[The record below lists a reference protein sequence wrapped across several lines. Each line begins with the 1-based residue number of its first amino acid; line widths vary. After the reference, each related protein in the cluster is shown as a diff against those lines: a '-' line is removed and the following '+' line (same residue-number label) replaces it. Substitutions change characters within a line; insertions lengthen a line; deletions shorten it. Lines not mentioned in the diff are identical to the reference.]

1 MWDRLRN
8 NTDMTGRNASPPA
21 QWLPDDLV
29 LGLDVGG
36 TKLAAGVVRADGR
49 VLSVKVAPSRPEE
62 GPDGMIPRHLE
73 LGRDAVAAAGVS
85 WADVRAVGIACGGP
99 LDPVAG
105 IIQSPLSL
113 PGWDE
118 VPLVDIVSTA
128 LDRPA
133 AVENDAT
140 AGALAEWWYGAGRS
154 RGVRNLVY
162 LTISTGIGGGLV
174 LDGSL
179 YRGAAGN
186 AGELGHLT
194 VDYLGRQC
202 ACGRRGCLEAY
213 ASGTNI
219 AARASEALATGEGSV
234 LSGADRVSA
243 KDVAEAAAA
252 GDPLAARIWDE
263 TTAIL
268 ASAVANILDIFNPEL
283 VVLGGGVTRAG
294 DQLLGP
300 VRAGGIAQAMPPAAR
315 TADVVLAGL
324 GEHLGVVSAAAV
336 ALERLDRPPDGATDP
351 ERPHAR
357 AGDRREASVGSR
369 GAGGAKSGKGTD
381 GATARAT
388 TASGNGR

>member
-8 NTDMTGRNASPPA
+8 NTHMTGRNASPPA
-21 QWLPDDLV
+21 EWLPGDLV

-49 VLSVKVAPSRPEE
+49 VLSMKVAPSRREE

-73 LGRDAVAAAGVS
+73 LGRDAVAAAGVAWS
-85 WADVRAVGIACGGP
+85 DIRAVGIACGGP
-99 LDPVAG
+99 LDPAAG
-105 IIQSPLSL
+105 IIQSPPSL
-113 PGWDE
+113 PGWDN

-140 AGALAEWWYGAGRS
+140 AGALAEWWYGAGRA

-162 LTISTGIGGGLV
+162 MTISTGVGGGLV
-174 LDGSL
+174 LDGAL
-179 YRGAAGN
+179 YRGSAGN

-202 ACGRRGCLEAY
+202 GCGRRGCLEAY

-219 AARASEALATGEGSV
+219 AVRAREALATGESSS
-234 LSGADRVSA
+234 LSDRQTITSR
-243 KDVAEAAAA
+243 DVAEEAAA
-252 GDPLAARIWDE
+252 GDPLASRIWDE

-268 ASAVANILDIFNPEL
+268 ASAVANILDIFNPDL

-315 TADVVLAGL
+315 SADVVLSAL
-324 GEHLGVVSAAAV
+324 GEQLGVVSAAAV
-336 ALERLDRPPDGATDP
+336 AIERLRRPPDAASNPDRP
-351 ERPHAR
+351 ESGS
-357 AGDRREASVGSR
+357 GDRRRASI
-369 GAGGAKSGKGTD
+369 GAASPAGKGP
-381 GATARAT
+381 
-388 TASGNGR
+388 

>member
-8 NTDMTGRNASPPA
+8 NTHMTGRNASPQPE
-21 QWLPDDLV
+21 WLAGDLV

-49 VLSVKVAPSRPEE
+49 VLSMKVAPSRREE

-73 LGRDAVAAAGVS
+73 LGRDAVAAAGVAWS
-85 WADVRAVGIACGGP
+85 DIRAVGIACGGP
-99 LDPVAG
+99 LDPAAG
-105 IIQSPLSL
+105 IIQSPPSL
-113 PGWDE
+113 PGWDN

-140 AGALAEWWYGAGRS
+140 AGALAEWWYGAGRA

-162 LTISTGIGGGLV
+162 MTISTGVGGGLV
-174 LDGSL
+174 LDGAL
-179 YRGAAGN
+179 YRGSAGN
-186 AGELGHLT
+186 AGELGHQT

-202 ACGRRGCLEAY
+202 GCGRRGCLEAY

-219 AARASEALATGEGSV
+219 AVRAREALAIGEASS
-234 LSGADRVSA
+234 LSGRETITSR
-243 KDVAEAAAA
+243 DVAEAAAA
-252 GDPLAARIWDE
+252 GDPLASRIWYE

-268 ASAVANILDIFNPEL
+268 ASAVANILDIFNPDL

-300 VRAGGIAQAMPPAAR
+300 VRAGGIAQAMAPAAR
-315 TADVVLAGL
+315 SADVVLSAL
-324 GEHLGVVSAAAV
+324 GEELGVVSAAAV
-336 ALERLDRPPDGATDP
+336 AIERLRRPPDAASDP
-351 ERPHAR
+351 DR
-357 AGDRREASVGSR
+357 ADAVGDDRRRASL
-369 GAGGAKSGKGTD
+369 GAGTAAGKG
-381 GATARAT
+381 R
-388 TASGNGR
+388 

>member
-1 MWDRLRN
+1 
-8 NTDMTGRNASPPA
+8 MTGRNASPPA

-36 TKLAAGVVRADGR
+36 TKIAAGVVRADGR
-49 VLSVKVAPSRPEE
+49 VLSVKIAPSRRDE

-73 LGRDAVAAAGVS
+73 LGRAAVAAAGVS
-85 WADVRAVGIACGGP
+85 WSDVRAVGIACGGP

-113 PGWDE
+113 PGWDDI
-118 VPLVDIVSTA
+118 PLVDIVSTT

-162 LTISTGIGGGLV
+162 LTISTGVGGGLV
-174 LDGSL
+174 LDGNL

-219 AARASEALATGEGSV
+219 AVRAREALAAGEPSTLDPAG
-234 LSGADRVSA
+234 LTAR
-243 KDVAEAAAA
+243 DVAEAAAA
-252 GDPLAARIWDE
+252 GDALAARIWDE
-263 TTAIL
+263 TTDIL
-268 ASAVANILDIFNPEL
+268 ATAVATILDVFNPEL
-283 VVLGGGVTRAG
+283 VVLGGGVTRSG

-300 VRAGGIAQAMPPAAR
+300 VRSGALAQAMAPAAAS
-315 TADVVLAGL
+315 ADVVLAAL
-324 GEHLGVVSAAAV
+324 GDDVGVVSAAVV
-336 ALERLDRPPDGATDP
+336 AFDRF
-351 ERPHAR
+351 
-357 AGDRREASVGSR
+357 
-369 GAGGAKSGKGTD
+369 SGTP
-381 GATARAT
+381 TPAT
-388 TASGNGR
+388 TGALA